1 MGIFVARQ
9 PIFDA
14 GDKLR
19 GYELLYRGDAAVS
32 SADGSDRN
40 TMSAKVIANSLL
52 GMGLRDLAGDVP
64 GFVNITKE
72 QLMAHTYE
80 LFTPASV
87 VIELLETC
95 THNDE
100 TRAAARAMQAAGYTI
115 ALDDFEIGQ
124 SNAELLDMASI
135 VKIDVLNR
143 SRESLEAVVEHVRPF
158 NVRMLAERVET
169 QEQYAQ
175 CRDMGF
181 ELFQGYFH
189 ARPETIHTEDVDAQ
203 QASMIRLLNL
213 LRDPRSS
220 DAAIEEAFASD
231 PGLCYKLIRMVH
243 SAAIG
248 APAVNSIGHAARL
261 VGRNMMHRW
270 LYVLFTAS
278 FASEGDTAREL
289 VRHALARGRFC
300 ELIAWNGAG
309 GFPADVL
316 FMTGLLSRLDA
327 LMRVTMARVVSG
339 IEVTPDTRSALL
351 SRSGS
356 QAPVLC
362 LAEAYETGAWDRVTE
377 YASIVGLDPDIV
389 GGIYVESIQW
399 AEQQLLLA

>member
-1 MGIFVARQ
+1 MSIFVARQ
-9 PIFDA
+9 PIFDSE
-14 GDKLR
+14 DRLR
-19 GYELLYRGDAAVS
+19 GYELLYRGSAAIS
-32 SADGSDRN
+32 RADGSDRN
-40 TMSAKVIANSLL
+40 TMSAKVIANSIL
-52 GMGLRDLAGDVP
+52 GMGLHDLAGDVP
-64 GFVNITKE
+64 GFMNFTKE
-72 QLMAHTYE
+72 QLTAHTYE

-95 THNDE
+95 IHNDE
-100 TRAAARAMQAAGYTI
+100 TRDAAHAMHAAGYTI

-124 SNAELLDMASI
+124 SNAELLDLASI

-143 SRESLEAVVEHVRPF
+143 PADSLQAVVDHVRPH

-189 ARPETIHTEDVDAQ
+189 ARPETIHSEDVDAQ
-203 QASMIRLLNL
+203 QSSMIRLLNL
-213 LRDPRSS
+213 LRDQRSS

-231 PGLCYKLIRMVH
+231 PGLSYKLIRMVH
-243 SAAIG
+243 SASVG

-261 VGRNMMHRW
+261 VGRNTMHRW
-270 LYVLFTAS
+270 LSVLFTAS
-278 FASEGDTAREL
+278 FAGEGDTAREL

-300 ELIAWNGAG
+300 ELIAWNSGG
-309 GFPADVL
+309 GFPADAL

-327 LMRVTMARVVSG
+327 LMRVPMLRVLSG
-339 IEVTPDTRSALL
+339 LEVAPDARSALL
-351 SRSGS
+351 TRRGT

-362 LAEAYETGAWDRVTE
+362 LAEAFETGHWDLVNSLSST
-377 YASIVGLDPDIV
+377 VVLDPDTV
-389 GGIYVESIQW
+389 GGIYIESIQW